1 LSKNLSPPE
10 FGRAFY
16 FKENKMEIGIIG
28 VGNILLMDEGV
39 GPKVVE
45 ILQKNYKFEPEIEII
60 DGGTLG
66 LDLLP
71 YIEKFKKILLI
82 DIVDFHKEPGYIGIL
97 RGEEIPPYLKTKL
110 SLHHVGVQ
118 DLLEIARLMG
128 MMPEELVLVGIQPEV
143 IDMGLD
149 LSQTLKVKLNKL
161 VEEVL
166 KIINSWGV
174 KCVLQSHQK

>member
-1 LSKNLSPPE
+1 
-10 FGRAFY
+10 
-16 FKENKMEIGIIG
+16 M
-28 VGNILLMDEGV
+28 
-39 GPKVVE
+39 
-45 ILQKNYKFEPEIEII
+45 
-60 DGGTLG
+60 
-66 LDLLP
+66 
-71 YIEKFKKILLI
+71 
-82 DIVDFHKEPGYIGIL
+82 
-97 RGEEIPPYLKTKL
+97 KTKL

-149 LSQTLKVKLNKL
+149 LSETLKVKLNKL

-166 KIINSWGV
+166 KVLNSWGV

>member
-1 LSKNLSPPE
+1 LK
-10 FGRAFY
+10 
-16 FKENKMEIGIIG
+16 IGVIG

-128 MMPEELVLVGIQPEV
+128 MMPEELVLVGIQPET

-149 LSQTLKVKLNKL
+149 LSDTIAD
-161 VEEVL
+161 
-166 KIINSWGV
+166 KIIELISEVFKVLNLWGV
-174 KCVLQSHQK
+174 RCVLQSHQE

>member
-1 LSKNLSPPE
+1 
-10 FGRAFY
+10 
-16 FKENKMEIGIIG
+16 MTIGVIG

-45 ILQKNYKFEPEIEII
+45 ILQKNYQFEPEIEII

-66 LDLLP
+66 LDLLT
-71 YIEKFKKILLI
+71 YIEKFKKLLLI

-128 MMPEELVLVGIQPEV
+128 MMPEELVLVGIQPHTIE
-143 IDMGLD
+143 IGLD
-149 LSQTLKVKLNKL
+149 LSETIAGKIEKL

-166 KIINSWGV
+166 KILESWRI
-174 KCVLQSHQK
+174 KCVLQSPQK

>member
-1 LSKNLSPPE
+1 LK
-10 FGRAFY
+10 
-16 FKENKMEIGIIG
+16 IGVIG

-128 MMPEELVLVGIQPEV
+128 MMPEELVLVGIQPET

-149 LSQTLKVKLNKL
+149 LSDTIADKINELISEVFKVLNL
-161 VEEVL
+161 
-166 KIINSWGV
+166 WGV
-174 KCVLQSHQK
+174 RCVLQSHQE